1 METSTDTYSASFHRI
16 LHCYLE
22 HHVHHHAEAR
32 LPWILSRGV
41 HGGKIEQRGARL
53 LADGVHQHLL
63 PYTWRPCQQDGFYQ
77 RAVLV
82 EHLRTCRQRA
92 SDLYPINDTHFL
104 QVTVWAA
111 WLPYPVARLRTA
123 IRSAARPSV
132 TALARYH
139 FASAW
144 SRGSCSHLTQ
154 EGPSLTFSWTR
165 GGKEKLLLPKPGE
178 GSKSHLN
185 ILSTEE
191 VFFLIHIHWWQFSS
205 YFIISNKTSVKGSVC
220 KNLQASIDIK
230 WVESI
235 KGMFSVWQTTPLY
248 LHIEPVHW

>member
-1 METSTDTYSASFHRI
+1 MATNFWISMALSKRENHHWTFCLFVYKYVSVETSTACISASFQRI
-16 LHCYLE
+16 LHCYLK

-104 QVTVWAA
+104 HVTVWAA

-144 SRGSCSHLTQ
+144 SRGSCSHLDAGRTV
-154 EGPSLTFSWTR
+154 T
-165 GGKEKLLLPKPGE
+165 
-178 GSKSHLN
+178 H
-185 ILSTEE
+185 
-191 VFFLIHIHWWQFSS
+191 V
-205 YFIISNKTSVKGSVC
+205 
-220 KNLQASIDIK
+220 
-230 WVESI
+230 
-235 KGMFSVWQTTPLY
+235 
-248 LHIEPVHW
+248 